1 MITKMRISLT
11 IDPEVY
17 RQVQDILKGTGI
29 KFSSFVEATAQAMI
43 DSETK
48 PMKNVYEDL
57 AVNLVERS
65 KLRRKQKQE
74 K

>member
-1 MITKMRISLT
+1 MVTKTRISIT
-11 IDPEVY
+11 INPHVY
-17 RQVQDILKGTGI
+17 AQVQNILKGTGI

-48 PMKNVYEDL
+48 PMKNVYENLAFDL
-57 AVNLVERS
+57 IERS
-65 KLRRKQKQE
+65 KLKRKKRQE